1 MYAHSSIV
9 LLNDNGFNA
18 LNKVNT
24 AFYPVKNLTQQQRD
38 ELNKIN
44 DVQVSEK
51 DLTGNIA
58 SYQAEQAPL
67 NMMIVSL
74 FAITA
79 IVLSAFFYV
88 MTIQKYHK
96 LAF

>member
-44 DVQVSEK
+44 DVQVVSEK
-51 DLTGNIA
+51 DLEVNC
-58 SYQAEQAPL
+58 Q
-67 NMMIVSL
+67 
-74 FAITA
+74 
-79 IVLSAFFYV
+79 LSSRANTV
-88 MTIQKYHK
+88 KYDDC
-96 LAF
+96 

>member
-1 MYAHSSIV
+1 MYSHSSIV

-44 DVQVSEK
+44 DVQVVNEK
-51 DLTGNIA
+51 DLTDNIA
-58 SYQAEQAPL
+58 SYQSRAST
-67 NMMIVSL
+67 V
-74 FAITA
+74 
-79 IVLSAFFYV
+79 
-88 MTIQKYHK
+88 KYDDCGVC
-96 LAF
+96 LLLQQSF

>member
-44 DVQVSEK
+44 DVQVVSEK

-58 SYQAEQAPL
+58 SYQAEQST
-67 NMMIVSL
+67 V
-74 FAITA
+74 
-79 IVLSAFFYV
+79 
-88 MTIQKYHK
+88 KYDDC
-96 LAF
+96 